1 MNLEKTAKEIVDV
14 LGGSDNIVHL
24 THCMTRLRF
33 NLKDESKADLEALKT
48 VEGVMGVA
56 TGGGVLQVIVG
67 TDVDRVYKEI
77 SDKYVKIDEEASP
90 LTEEEKKNPVMK
102 ALDLFSATLSPL
114 IPAIMGAGF
123 ISIVLAL
130 LNQLHILTPDSTTYT
145 LLNNISNC
153 VYYFFPVLIA
163 SARISSNRSSS
174 ASSVIFCIM
183 KFTLASFTPSIF
195 LMASST
201 FAAQL
206 AQSISH
212 LNFFFMAYPFRYSY
226 SSMCSLPMAIIV
238 LT

>member
-145 LLNNISNC
+145 LLN
-153 VYYFFPVLIA
+153 
-163 SARISSNRSSS
+163 
-174 ASSVIFCIM
+174 
-183 KFTLASFTPSIF
+183 FT
-195 LMASST
+195 M
-201 FAAQL
+201 
-206 AQSISH
+206 
-212 LNFFFMAYPFRYSY
+212 
-226 SSMCSLPMAIIV
+226 
-238 LT
+238 